1 MQNIRG
7 LSSIREVRR
16 ILLVADKDSLVS
28 SMDYQRNLGRYQDE
42 ALKHPITITKNGRR
56 RLVVMAVEEYD
67 RLKRRDRRVMGPEDW
82 SDEDLAA
89 LERVQ
94 YPAGFEHL
102 DEELKDWKP

>member
-1 MQNIRG
+1 MQNIRN

-67 RLKRRDRRVMGPEDW
+67 RLMRRDRRAILTSELAPEDIA
-82 SDEDLAA
+82 EVAA
-89 LERVQ
+89 AQ
-94 YPAGFEHL
+94 YPPGFEHL
-102 DEELKDWKP
+102 DSELKDWKP